1 MLHGSEGLSIFK
13 KHSEQLF
20 RGKDEFVQANERN
33 SEFKWISESLFEK
46 SSAKISQLELFI
58 LFEDRR
64 TSRREPTR
72 VIFCRVV
79 ESYYLIQMKI

>member
-33 SEFKWISESLFEK
+33 SAYKWISESLFEK
-46 SSAKISQLELFI
+46 SSAKINQLE
-58 LFEDRR
+58 
-64 TSRREPTR
+64 
-72 VIFCRVV
+72 
-79 ESYYLIQMKI
+79 